1 MGHPWIGNLGVPE
14 LVAALF
20 ASKSKIQSIGEN
32 GFQIS
37 GRRIQS
43 LFFLRVYNWSEPP
56 LFDGRKS
63 VVNATS

>member
-1 MGHPWIGNLGVPE
+1 

-63 VVNATS
+63 VVNTTS